1 MPHRNGKHPVS
12 KSGYHTAS
20 NHQDQTTSR
29 TVFTTTSQ
37 DSLEDDKDLYLDD
50 LTSGSPILKDCEINL
65 YPKTYLRGSKV
76 TITNKMNSTV
86 TDLSL
91 HSFNDKLKS
100 LEVKGPCCWRIFA
113 YKHFRGPSKQ
123 FCNGKFKSSTMIGA
137 DLVGLASSLKISV
150 SRISKI
156 SDYN

>member
-1 MPHRNGKHPVS
+1 MGKNEIWRKQKLSTSIQVWLPHS
-12 KSGYHTAS
+12 IQAS
-20 NHQDQTTSR
+20 SSNK
-29 TVFTTTSQ
+29 

-50 LTSGSPILKDCEINL
+50 VTSVYPILKDCEINL
-65 YPKTYLRGSKV
+65 YPKTYLRGAKT
-76 TITNKMNSTV
+76 TITMNSTV

-91 HSFNDKLKS
+91 YSFNDKLKS
-100 LEVKGPCCWRIFA
+100 LEVKGPCCWVIFA

-123 FCNGKFKSSTMIGA
+123 FCKGKFKSSTMIGA
-137 DLVGLASSLKISV
+137 DLVGEASSLKISV